1 MRAKNQEHYLTTQ
14 WISSSVSSTPTMDA
28 SPPQTYDHVS
38 FQLFALSSSVDPKA
52 NGRMLPQNQSCPY
65 CPAKY
70 SRPTHL
76 HRHIRSHSHKRV
88 HKCTMCSSQFVRR
101 DVLNRHMKSCGGPLA
116 ANRSKRKACQSCVQS
131 RVKCDR
137 HLQNPCS
144 KCTARG
150 KKCIFI
156 SDTTGRL
163 ENDLTDASDSS
174 GTPSSSSS
182 STSSPAC
189 SPFFPVS
196 EDASSAGSPP
206 ALDTPPD
213 WDLDDILG
221 LSISQ
226 IEESSNECGWQ
237 AFLDKLYS
245 PSHDPSI
252 AIALESNYFDL
263 DFSSDPVSTSF
274 ECDNT
279 GSALFFTPPLIADHT
294 SVDLD
299 ADKQRYLRLFFT
311 DFCKQLPLVHRATW
325 SMEGK
330 PPVLVRAMQACGAL
344 LVKTRQA
351 AQFIEETLNSRNLLL
366 QEFASCSPKDR
377 VFLILAV
384 VLLQTL
390 GLFHQRP
397 ETRVATSVYHGMLVM
412 MIHQSGSIAQER
424 CWVVPNINDSLSLEQ
439 SWKEWVTHETA
450 KRALLLTYLHDC
462 CYSIYFSKQSSF
474 RTTEFD
480 IHLPCDED
488 LWNAQTPVEWLSVIQ
503 AASLYR
509 GDSSTLR
516 GADFQ
521 QALTRLTEA
530 PSMSPSI
537 DDLLPYPLNSF
548 SQSILIH
555 VILRDVLSRCTPND
569 RSRYALHNWFQLW
582 IQTPVP
588 ARADQESPLIQNP
601 LAFYWL
607 AQVLLVAIDEGGPE
621 WVADTA
627 RSGKRYP
634 LLKEWLE
641 RIRFFLRQSHDIPV
655 RLWGEL
661 MVVRS
666 CQALEVEFDD
676 LSSPESGL
684 DQPNGLLSFFTV

>member
-1 MRAKNQEHYLTTQ
+1 
-14 WISSSVSSTPTMDA
+14 MDA
-28 SPPQTYDHVS
+28 SSTQTYDHVS

-76 HRHIRSHSHKRV
+76 HRHIRSHTHKRV
-88 HKCTMCSSQFVRR
+88 HKCTARCIEQTYEIVRR
-101 DVLNRHMKSCGGPLA
+101 PASRQSLEEKGLSVL
-116 ANRSKRKACQSCVQS
+116 RSVS
-131 RVKCDR
+131 
-137 HLQNPCS
+137 
-144 KCTARG
+144 TRG
-150 KKCIFI
+150 KACIFI
-156 SDTTGRL
+156 SDTPGQR
-163 ENDLTDASDSS
+163 ESDITDVFDSS
-174 GTPSSSSS
+174 GTSSSSS
-182 STSSPAC
+182 SSSSSPAC
-189 SPFFPVS
+189 SPFFSVS
-196 EDASSAGSPP
+196 EDASSAGSPSS
-206 ALDTPPD
+206 LDTPPD

-221 LSISQ
+221 LSVSQ
-226 IEESSNECGWQ
+226 IEQPNNECGWE
-237 AFLDKLYS
+237 AFLDKLYP
-245 PSHDPSI
+245 PSQDTCG
-252 AIALESNYFDL
+252 ALALESDYFDL
-263 DFSSDPVSTSF
+263 DFMSDIVPTSF
-274 ECDNT
+274 EYDNAN
-279 GSALFFTPPLIADHT
+279 SVPPLIADPT
-294 SVDLD
+294 SFDLD
-299 ADKQRYLRLFFT
+299 VDKRKYLCLFFT
-311 DFCKQLPLVHRATW
+311 DFCKQLPLVHQATW

-330 PPVLVRAMQACGAL
+330 PPVLIRAMQACGAL
-344 LVKTRQA
+344 LVKTREA
-351 AQFIEETLNSRNLLL
+351 VEFIEETLDSRNLLL

-377 VFLILAV
+377 VFVILAI

-412 MIHQSGSIAQER
+412 MIHQSGLIAQER
-424 CWVVPNINDSLSLEQ
+424 SWVVPNISDSLSLEE

-450 KRALLLTYLHDC
+450 KRALLLSYLHDC

-480 IHLPCDED
+480 IHLPCDEA
-488 LWNAQTPVEWLSVIQ
+488 LWNAQTATEWLSVIQ
-503 AASLYR
+503 AVLA
-509 GDSSTLR
+509 
-516 GADFQ
+516 
-521 QALTRLTEA
+521 ALTRLGEA
-530 PSMSPSI
+530 PNMSLSI
-537 DDLLPYPLNSF
+537 DDSFLSPLNSF

-569 RSRYALHNWFQLW
+569 RSLYALHNWFQLW

-588 ARADQESPLIQNP
+588 ARLDQDSPLIQNP

-607 AQVLLVAIDEGGPE
+607 AQVVLVAIDEGGPE

-666 CQALEVEFDD
+666 SQALEVEFDN
-676 LSSPESGL
+676 LSNPELGL
-684 DQPNGLLSFFTV
+684 DQPNGLSSFFTIQ

>member
-1 MRAKNQEHYLTTQ
+1 
-14 WISSSVSSTPTMDA
+14 MDA
-28 SPPQTYDHVS
+28 SSPQAYDHVS
-38 FQLFALSSSVDPKA
+38 FQLFALSPSVDPKA

-76 HRHIRSHSHKRV
+76 HRHIRSHTHKRV
-88 HKCTMCSSQFVRR
+88 HKCTMCDSQFVRR
-101 DVLNRHMKSCGGPLA
+101 DVLNRHMKTCGGSLA

-137 HLQNPCS
+137 HLQDPCS
-144 KCTARG
+144 RCITRG

-156 SDTTGRL
+156 SDTTGGR
-163 ENDLTDASDSS
+163 ENDITHAFDSS
-174 GTPSSSSS
+174 GTLSSSSS
-182 STSSPAC
+182 SPPAC
-189 SPFFPVS
+189 SPFFSVS
-196 EDASSAGSPP
+196 EDTSNASSPSS
-206 ALDTPPD
+206 LDTPPD

-221 LSISQ
+221 LPISQ
-226 IEESSNECGWQ
+226 NEETNNECGWE

-245 PSHDPSI
+245 PSYDSSC
-252 AIALESNYFDL
+252 AIALRNDYSDL
-263 DFSSDPVSTSF
+263 DFLLNFVPTSF
-274 ECDNT
+274 EYDNT
-279 GSALFFTPPLIADHT
+279 DSTLFLGPPPIADPT

-299 ADKQRYLRLFFT
+299 VDKRRYLCLFFT
-311 DFCKQLPLVHRATW
+311 DFCKQFPLMHQATW
-325 SMEGK
+325 NIEGK

-344 LVKTRQA
+344 FVKTRQA
-351 AQFIEETLNSRNLLL
+351 AEFIEETLDSRNLLL

-377 VFLILAV
+377 VFVILAV

-397 ETRVATSVYHGMLVM
+397 ETRVASSVYHGMLVM
-412 MIHQSGSIAQER
+412 MIHQSGLIAQER
-424 CWVVPNINDSLSLEQ
+424 SWVVPNIEDDLSLEQ
-439 SWKEWVTHETA
+439 SWMEWASHETA
-450 KRALLLTYLHDC
+450 KRALLLSYLHDC

-480 IHLPCDED
+480 IHLPCDEE
-488 LWNAQTPVEWLSVIQ
+488 LWNAQNPVEWLSVLQ
-503 AASLYR
+503 AASLC
-509 GDSSTLR
+509 GVDSTMLR
-516 GADFQ
+516 GTGFQ
-521 QALTRLTEA
+521 QALTHLTEA
-530 PSMSPSI
+530 PRIPFSI
-537 DDLLPYPLNSF
+537 DDPCPSPLNSF
-548 SQSILIH
+548 SLSILIH
-555 VILRDVLSRCTPND
+555 VILRDVLSRCAPSD
-569 RSRYALHNWFQLW
+569 RTLYSLHNWFQLW

-588 ARADQESPLIQNP
+588 ARLGQESPLIQNP
-601 LAFYWL
+601 LPYYWL
-607 AQVLLVAIDEGGPE
+607 VQVLLVAIDEGGPE
-621 WVADTA
+621 WVADTS

-676 LSSPESGL
+676 LSNREAGL
-684 DQPNGLLSFFTV
+684 DQPNGLLSFFAIQ